1 MFKIYF
7 LISLVLN
14 IIGMIGQKI
23 EGIGFFKK
31 ILIILL
37 AAGGFATVAVLIF
50 GNGEPE
56 LIELLLLIPIHWVV
70 GWVAGYVVARFL

>member
-1 MFKIYF
+1 MFQIYF

-14 IIGMIGQKI
+14 TIGIIGKKI
-23 EGIGFFKK
+23 EGIGLFKK
-31 ILIILL
+31 LLIILL
-37 AAGGFATVAVLIF
+37 AAGGFATAAVLIF

-56 LIELLLLIPIHWVV
+56 ILELLLLIPIHWVV

>member
-1 MFKIYF
+1 MFKVYF

-14 IIGMIGQKI
+14 TIGMIGQKI
-23 EGIGFFKK
+23 EGVGFFKK
-31 ILIILL
+31 LLIVLL
-37 AAGGFATVAVLIF
+37 AADGFAIVAVLLF

-56 LIELLLLIPIHWVV
+56 ILELLLLIPIHWVV